1 MENGSHVAHLA
12 PSSRTRTTSRRPRPR
27 TPSSPTSLL
36 DRRTAHGTV
45 FTSELALPI
54 DHLMSFSDEV
64 SSIRDISSTA
74 GSRST
79 RQSPQFARRFVPL
92 TPIIASPLTTPVAS
106 MTTNVTFSLN
116 SDTEDERDR
125 KFAHSESAAHVEI
138 TIPTPTWM
146 ATPPTPPPKYTHRS
160 SASVSLRPHSSFV
173 TASASFPDP
182 TFASVSK
189 VSSELTLKRRA
200 SLPSMSVSK
209 PLPTIPPAAPPLS
222 LTPTPPRDNHSKR
235 GTRSSGSPLRVSISE
250 HSEERSHRSGKPA
263 SQAALRKKPLFHLP
277 QDGSD
282 KEDDT
287 KLKKLNNYHK
297 NLPEGEE
304 SSSEAADHP
313 LQAKDD
319 LIGSKDDVRKCHAL
333 LELLSTEVGYL
344 FDLKVL
350 VTVYLRLLPSLTTR
364 LPHHPS
370 SSLGMSHFSRSSS
383 PAFNPPSSN
392 PAVRAQSIYRLSTPV
407 PFSPC
412 ENIPHIVNGP
422 SGVTKEKS
430 LMRHVFSPADLD
442 LITRNMEEIL
452 KFHEQ
457 LVCELRALVSP
468 LGFPMILDGAS
479 GGVTIMQKEY
489 TRNLETLHLALDAV
503 ATKFIERAHEFHLY
517 QSFCSGHPEAFDL
530 VRKVQQEFPAE
541 WETFEQLCATI
552 AAEMRIDGSL
562 HSTTDKEAE
571 DDDAA
576 DGTLSENELIARRRR
591 HSLSSLDAPS
601 RRQSISRVSS
611 NANLK
616 ASVTSASESGHSD
629 RGQISVKSKLAF
641 MDYLIKPV
649 QRICRYPLLLDQLQ
663 DHPRNASGSGSSRE
677 SSSMSNAEGGS
688 RDLEVNLV
696 RSALNVMRDV
706 ASSVD
711 EARRQQD
718 LAVKSSLIAL
728 RISQGLALVTASYT
742 RPASHDLSFGF
753 LSSLGPCHLAGS
765 LDVIHYHSLNASSN
779 GTVKAKYL
787 GAFLYPGGYII
798 LAKVHKVRAYEP
810 KHWFSLAGFDLVDST
825 NDEALLPSWFRLSGR
840 GHIFEFAASCR
851 REKDVWKAAIHHALE
866 LPATWTSESICS
878 FRGDSK
884 GGFVL
889 SLLDDAPYEV
899 ISPLPTIQ
907 SIPELDNEAASSRE
921 ENHTHSS
928 RSDPPRSGRAPYKT
942 DPSQK
947 SDSGHQLGPSRRLST
962 ISNRTYLSMFSESD
976 TIHLVR
982 ATAPARE
989 QVDRGLLDVFSE
1001 SCLSARCYAHTHEE
1015 ELFEASK
1022 VSRSFSRS
1030 SSGLTMAGAMSVAA
1044 KNRLTKRESVLV
1056 PRRKSYIDGFGDIPA
1071 VPSIPPTKLAKRRQ
1085 QTKLKIVAVSRA
1097 ASLDDDEV
1105 KLEGAP
1111 ESPSPMSQCSSVSAS
1126 APGSLASSPVFHGQL
1141 SAPTS
1146 VLSGAAP
1153 RPELAARKE
1162 AFTPKRSR
1170 SMVENVRVL
1179 FSRSTSPIL
1188 PVSYQPSESSS
1199 VSTTP
1204 SLLKWWSKGTLRRRV
1219 RSAPDVPLEELPS
1232 DASTKSLS
1240 NPIPSFHPSLASADR
1255 PMSQPDLMHLS
1266 QFPQSAP
1273 DSSVGDFGVGTSTPV
1288 RLRTLFGSPSLRR
1301 RSTTAASVSSSPGQE
1316 GGFTPRTVRMRR
1328 NLSFLSRLTPIAPDP
1343 VMQNS

>member
-1 MENGSHVAHLA
+1 M
-12 PSSRTRTTSRRPRPR
+12 
-27 TPSSPTSLL
+27 
-36 DRRTAHGTV
+36 
-45 FTSELALPI
+45 
-54 DHLMSFSDEV
+54 
-64 SSIRDISSTA
+64 
-74 GSRST
+74 
-79 RQSPQFARRFVPL
+79 
-92 TPIIASPLTTPVAS
+92 
-106 MTTNVTFSLN
+106 
-116 SDTEDERDR
+116 
-125 KFAHSESAAHVEI
+125 
-138 TIPTPTWM
+138 
-146 ATPPTPPPKYTHRS
+146 
-160 SASVSLRPHSSFV
+160 
-173 TASASFPDP
+173 
-182 TFASVSK
+182 
-189 VSSELTLKRRA
+189 
-200 SLPSMSVSK
+200 
-209 PLPTIPPAAPPLS
+209 
-222 LTPTPPRDNHSKR
+222 
-235 GTRSSGSPLRVSISE
+235 SGSPLRVSISE
-250 HSEERSHRSGKPA
+250 RSEERPHHSGKPA
-263 SQAALRKKPLFHLP
+263 SQAALRKKSLFHMP
-277 QDGSD
+277 QDG
-282 KEDDT
+282 EDDIQLT
-287 KLKKLNNYHK
+287 LDDYDAN
-297 NLPEGEE
+297 PPSGEE
-304 SSSEAADHP
+304 SSSEAANHP
-313 LQAKDD
+313 LQVKDD

-350 VTVYLRLLPSLTTR
+350 VTVYLRLLPGLTTR
-364 LPHHPS
+364 PSNPPS
-370 SSLGMSHFSRSSS
+370 SSLGISHFSRSAS

-392 PAVRAQSIYRLSTPV
+392 PAARTQSVYHLSTPV

-412 ENIPHIVNGP
+412 ENIPHVVGGP
-422 SGVTKEKS
+422 PTLVAVTKEKS

-442 LITRNMEEIL
+442 LIARNMEEIL

-457 LVCELRALVSP
+457 LVCEIRALVSP

-479 GGVTIMQKEY
+479 RGVAIMQKEY
-489 TRNLETLHLALDAV
+489 TRNLETLHSALDAV

-552 AAEMRIDGSL
+552 AAEMHIDGSFL
-562 HSTTDKEAE
+562 SAIDKEAE

-576 DGTLSENELIARRRR
+576 DGTLNENELIARRRR
-591 HSLSSLDAPS
+591 HSLSSLDAHS
-601 RRQSISRVSS
+601 YQQSVSRVSS
-611 NANLK
+611 NANFK

-629 RGQISVKSKLAF
+629 QGRIGRQSKLTF

-663 DHPRNASGSGSSRE
+663 DRPRSASGSGGSRE
-677 SSSMSNAEGGS
+677 SSSVSNAQGGS
-688 RDLEVNLV
+688 PDVKVNLV
-696 RSALNVMRDV
+696 RSALNVMRAV
-706 ASSVD
+706 AGSVD
-711 EARRQQD
+711 EARRQQE
-718 LAVKSSLIAL
+718 LAIKSSLIAS
-728 RISQGLALVTASYT
+728 RISHGLALVTASYT
-742 RPASHDLSFGF
+742 RPPSHNLSFGF
-753 LSSLGPCHLAGS
+753 LSSLGACHLAGS
-765 LDVIHYHSLNASSN
+765 LDVIHYHSPNASSN

-787 GAFLYPGGYII
+787 GAFLYPGGYLI
-798 LAKVHKVRAYEP
+798 LAKVHKVRTYEP
-810 KHWFSLAGFDLVDST
+810 KHWFSLAEFDLVDST

-866 LPATWTSESICS
+866 LPAAWRSEPICS

-884 GGFVL
+884 GDFVL

-907 SIPELDNEAASSRE
+907 SIPELDTEAASSRE
-921 ENHTHSS
+921 GNHTLSA
-928 RSDPPRSGRAPYKT
+928 RSDPPRSGRASYKI

-947 SDSGHQLGPSRRLST
+947 SDSGHQLGPSRRSST
-962 ISNRTYLSMFSESD
+962 ISNRTYLSMLSESD

-1056 PRRKSYIDGFGDIPA
+1056 PRRKSYIDGFGDVPA
-1071 VPSIPPTKLAKRRQ
+1071 VPSIPPARLAKRRQ

-1111 ESPSPMSQCSSVSAS
+1111 ESPSPMSQCSSVSVF
-1126 APGSLASSPVFHGQL
+1126 APDSIAASPVVPGPL
-1141 SAPTS
+1141 SAHTLVFS
-1146 VLSGAAP
+1146 NAAP
-1153 RPELAARKE
+1153 RPELTARKE

-1179 FSRSTSPIL
+1179 FSRSASPML
-1188 PVSYQPSESSS
+1188 PLSYQSSESSS
-1199 VSTTP
+1199 TSNTP

-1240 NPIPSFHPSLASADR
+1240 NPTPSFRPSLASADR
-1255 PMSQPDLMHLS
+1255 PMSQPDLMRLS

-1273 DSSVGDFGVGTSTPV
+1273 GSSVGDLGVGTSTPA
-1288 RLRTLFGSPSLRR
+1288 LRTLFGSPSLRR
-1301 RSTTAASVSSSPGQE
+1301 RSTTAASSPGSQE
-1316 GGFTPRTVRMRR
+1316 GGFTPHTVRMRR
-1328 NLSFLSRLTPIAPDP
+1328 NLSFLSRLTPMAPDT
-1343 VMQNS
+1343 VMHNS

>member
-1 MENGSHVAHLA
+1 MENGSPVAHLA

-27 TPSSPTSLL
+27 TSSSPISLL
-36 DRRTAHGTV
+36 ERRTANATV
-45 FTSELALPI
+45 FTSE
-54 DHLMSFSDEV
+54 HLMSFSVDT
-64 SSIRDISSTA
+64 SSIHEISSA
-74 GSRST
+74 VVSRSA
-79 RQSPQFARRFVPL
+79 RQSPRFSQQFVPL
-92 TPIIASPLTTPVAS
+92 TPIIASPLSTPAAS
-106 MTTNVTFSLN
+106 MTTNVTFSLD
-116 SDTEDERDR
+116 SDTDDERDG
-125 KFAHSESAAHVEI
+125 KFAHSESAADVEL

-146 ATPPTPPPKYTHRS
+146 ATPPTPPPKYAHIS
-160 SASVSLRPHSSFV
+160 STSVSLRPHSISEQ
-173 TASASFPDP
+173 SP
-182 TFASVSK
+182 
-189 VSSELTLKRRA
+189 ELTVKRRA
-200 SLPSMSVSK
+200 SLPPISAVK
-209 PLPTIPPAAPPLS
+209 PLPVIPPAAPPLA
-222 LTPTPPRDNHSKR
+222 LTPLRDNPAKQGSP
-235 GTRSSGSPLRVSISE
+235 GSPLRVSIGE
-250 HSEERSHRSGKPA
+250 HSEERSHRNGK
-263 SQAALRKKPLFHLP
+263 SVALQKKPLFHMP
-277 QDGSD
+277 QDDSD
-282 KEDDT
+282 KEDDG
-287 KLKKLNNYHK
+287 KLKKLNGHHK
-297 NLPEGEE
+297 NPAEE

-313 LQAKDD
+313 LQGKDD
-319 LIGSKDDVRKCHAL
+319 DLVGSKDDVRKCHAL

-350 VTVYLRLLPSLTTR
+350 VTVYLRLLPGLTTR
-364 LPHHPS
+364 PPHPPS
-370 SSLGMSHFSRSSS
+370 SSLGMSHFSRSAS

-392 PAVRAQSIYRLSTPV
+392 PATRTQSVYHLSAPV

-412 ENIPHIVNGP
+412 ENVLPVVSGP
-422 SGVTKEKS
+422 PALVAVTKEKS
-430 LMRHVFSPADLD
+430 PMRRVFSPADLG
-442 LITRNMEEIL
+442 LITRNMEDIL

-541 WETFEQLCATI
+541 WETFEQSCATI
-552 AAEMRIDGSL
+552 AAEMRINGSL
-562 HSTTDKEAE
+562 HSITDKEAE
-571 DDDAA
+571 DDDGA

-601 RRQSISRVSS
+601 CRQSISRVSS

-616 ASVTSASESGHSD
+616 ASITSTSESGHSD
-629 RGQISVKSKLAF
+629 RGQTGMKSKLAF

-663 DHPRNASGSGSSRE
+663 DHPRSASGSGE
-677 SSSMSNAEGGS
+677 SSSVSNAESGS
-688 RDLEVNLV
+688 RDVEVNSV
-696 RSALNVMRDV
+696 QSALNVMRAV

-718 LAVKSSLIAL
+718 LAIKSSLIAS
-728 RISQGLALVTASYT
+728 RISHGLALVTASYT
-742 RPASHDLSFGF
+742 RPASHNLSFSF

-765 LDVIHYHSLNASSN
+765 LDVIHYPSLNASSN

-798 LAKVHKVRAYEP
+798 LAKVHKVRTYEP

-866 LPATWTSESICS
+866 LPAAWTSEPICS

-884 GGFVL
+884 GDFVL
-889 SLLDDAPYEV
+889 SLLEDTPYEV

-907 SIPELDNEAASSRE
+907 SIPELDNEAASSRD
-921 ENHTHSS
+921 ENHSLSAH
-928 RSDPPRSGRAPYKT
+928 SDPPRSGRASYKT

-947 SDSGHQLGPSRRLST
+947 SDSGHQLGPSRRSST
-962 ISNRTYLSMFSESD
+962 TSNRTYLTMLSESD

-1056 PRRKSYIDGFGDIPA
+1056 PRRKSYIDVGDIPA
-1071 VPSIPPTKLAKRRQ
+1071 VPTIPPVKLAKRRQ
-1085 QTKLKIVAVSRA
+1085 PTKLKLVAVSRT
-1097 ASLDDDEV
+1097 ASLDDEV
-1105 KLEGAP
+1105 KLDGAP
-1111 ESPSPMSQCSSVSAS
+1111 ESPSPMSQCSSVSVS
-1126 APGSLASSPVFHGQL
+1126 TPGSPIVPGSL

-1146 VLSGAAP
+1146 VLSGP
-1153 RPELAARKE
+1153 
-1162 AFTPKRSR
+1162 FTPKRSR

-1179 FSRSTSPIL
+1179 FSRSTSPML
-1188 PVSYQPSESSS
+1188 PLSYQPSDSSS
-1199 VSTTP
+1199 ASTTP

-1219 RSAPDVPLEELPS
+1219 QSAPDVPLEELPS

-1240 NPIPSFHPSLASADR
+1240 NPLPNFHPSLASADR
-1255 PMSQPDLMHLS
+1255 PMSQPDLMCLS
-1266 QFPQSAP
+1266 QFPHSTP
-1273 DSSVGDFGVGTSTPV
+1273 DSSAGDFGVVVSTPV

-1301 RSTTAASVSSSPGQE
+1301 RSTTAASLSSSPLAGSQE
-1316 GGFTPRTVRMRR
+1316 GGFTPRTVRMRIQVF
-1328 NLSFLSRLTPIAPDP
+1328 SDP
-1343 VMQNS
+1343 LEPVQ

>member
-1 MENGSHVAHLA
+1 MSLSDN
-12 PSSRTRTTSRRPRPR
+12 SSSVR
-27 TPSSPTSLL
+27 
-36 DRRTAHGTV
+36 
-45 FTSELALPI
+45 E
-54 DHLMSFSDEV
+54 
-64 SSIRDISSTA
+64 ISSLT

-92 TPIIASPLTTPVAS
+92 TPIIASPLSTPAAS
-106 MTTNVTFSLN
+106 MTTNVAFSLN
-116 SDTEDERDR
+116 SDTEDE
-125 KFAHSESAAHVEI
+125 KFAHSESAAHGEI

-146 ATPPTPPPKYTHRS
+146 ATPPTPPPKYAHRS
-160 SASVSLRPHSSFV
+160 SSSVSSRPHSSFV

-182 TFASVSK
+182 AFSSVSK
-189 VSSELTLKRRA
+189 ESSEVTLKRRA
-200 SLPSMSVSK
+200 SLPPMSVSK
-209 PLPTIPPAAPPLS
+209 PFPAIPPAALPLS
-222 LTPTPPRDNHSKR
+222 LTRLRNNPSKR
-235 GTRSSGSPLRVSISE
+235 VTRSSGSPLRVSIGE
-250 HSEERSHRSGKPA
+250 HSEERSYQSSKPS
-263 SQAALRKKPLFHLP
+263 SQAALRKKSLFHMP

-282 KEDDT
+282 KEDDG
-287 KLKKLNNYHK
+287 KLEKLNGYHK
-297 NLPEGEE
+297 NAPEGEE
-304 SSSEAADHP
+304 SNSEAANHL

-319 LIGSKDDVRKCHAL
+319 LTGNKDDVRKCHAL

-350 VTVYLRLLPSLTTR
+350 VTVYLRLLPGLTTR
-364 LPHHPS
+364 PPHSPS
-370 SSLGMSHFSRSSS
+370 SSLGISHFSRSAS
-383 PAFNPPSSN
+383 PALNPPSSN
-392 PAVRAQSIYRLSTPV
+392 PAFRTQSVYHLSTPV
-407 PFSPC
+407 PLSPC
-412 ENIPHIVNGP
+412 ENIPPVVSGP
-422 SGVTKEKS
+422 PALVAVTKEKS
-430 LMRHVFSPADLD
+430 LMRHIVSAADLD

-468 LGFPMILDGAS
+468 LGFSMVLDGAS
-479 GGVTIMQKEY
+479 WDMTGMQKQY
-489 TRNLETLHLALDAV
+489 TRNVETFRSALDAV
-503 ATKFIERAHEFHLY
+503 ATKFIERAPEFHLY

-530 VRKVQQEFPAE
+530 VRKLQQEFPAE
-541 WETFEQLCATI
+541 WEAFEQRCTAM
-552 AAEMRIDGSL
+552 ADEMRIDSSL

-571 DDDAA
+571 DDDAP
-576 DGTLSENELIARRRR
+576 DGTLSENELITRRRR
-591 HSLSSLDAPS
+591 YSLSSLDAPS
-601 RRQSISRVSS
+601 LQSISRVSS

-629 RGQISVKSKLAF
+629 RGQTGRKSKLAF

-649 QRICRYPLLLDQLQ
+649 QRICRYPLLLEQLQ
-663 DHPRNASGSGSSRE
+663 DHPRSASGSGGSRE
-677 SSSMSNAEGGS
+677 ASSVPSAEGGS
-688 RDLEVNLV
+688 RDVEVNV
-696 RSALNVMRDV
+696 ARSALNAMRAV

-718 LAVKSSLIAL
+718 LAIKSSLIAS
-728 RISQGLALVTASYT
+728 RISQGLALVTTSYS
-742 RPASHDLSFGF
+742 RPASQNLSLGF

-787 GAFLYPGGYII
+787 GAFLYPGGYLV
-798 LAKVHKVRAYEP
+798 LAKVHKVRTYEP

-851 REKDVWKAAIHHALE
+851 REKDVWKAAVHHALE
-866 LPATWTSESICS
+866 LPAAWTSEPICS

-884 GGFVL
+884 GDFVL

-907 SIPELDNEAASSRE
+907 SIPELDNEASSSRE
-921 ENHTHSS
+921 ENHSTYT
-928 RSDPPRSGRAPYKT
+928 RSDPPRSGRASYKT
-942 DPSQK
+942 DLSQK
-947 SDSGHQLGPSRRLST
+947 SESGHQLGPSRRSTT
-962 ISNRTYLSMFSESD
+962 ISNRTYLGTLSESD

-1001 SCLSARCYAHTHEE
+1001 SCLSARYYAHTHEE

-1056 PRRKSYIDGFGDIPA
+1056 PRRKSYIDGFGDVPA
-1071 VPSIPPTKLAKRRQ
+1071 VPSIPPAKLAKRRQ
-1085 QTKLKIVAVSRA
+1085 PTKLKIIAVSRA
-1097 ASLDDDEV
+1097 ASLDGDEV
-1105 KLEGAP
+1105 KLEVPP
-1111 ESPSPMSQCSSVSAS
+1111 ESPSPMSQCSSVSVS
-1126 APGSLASSPVFHGQL
+1126 APGSLATSPIAPGPL

-1153 RPELAARKE
+1153 RPELTARKE

-1179 FSRSTSPIL
+1179 FSRSTSPML
-1188 PVSYQPSESSS
+1188 PLSYQPSESSS

-1232 DASTKSLS
+1232 DASTKSLN

-1255 PMSQPDLMHLS
+1255 PMSQPDLMRLS

-1273 DSSVGDFGVGTSTPV
+1273 DSSAGDFGVGTSTPV
-1288 RLRTLFGSPSLRR
+1288 RLRTLFGSQSLRR
-1301 RSTTAASVSSSPGQE
+1301 RSTTAASVPSPSSQE
-1316 GGFTPRTVRMRR
+1316 GGFTPRTMRMRR
-1328 NLSFLSRLTPIAPDP
+1328 NLSFLSRLTPMTPDTI
-1343 VMQNS
+1343 MQSS

>member
-1 MENGSHVAHLA
+1 
-12 PSSRTRTTSRRPRPR
+12 
-27 TPSSPTSLL
+27 
-36 DRRTAHGTV
+36 
-45 FTSELALPI
+45 
-54 DHLMSFSDEV
+54 MSFSDDAA
-64 SSIRDISSTA
+64 SICEISSTA
-74 GSRST
+74 ESRST

-92 TPIIASPLTTPVAS
+92 TPIIASPLSTPAAS

-116 SDTEDERDR
+116 SDTEDESDV
-125 KFAHSESAAHVEI
+125 KFAHSESAAHVKI

-146 ATPPTPPPKYTHRS
+146 ATPPTPPPKYAHRS
-160 SASVSLRPHSSFV
+160 PTSVSSRPHSSFV

-182 TFASVSK
+182 TFSSVSK
-189 VSSELTLKRRA
+189 ESSELTVKRRA
-200 SLPSMSVSK
+200 SLPPMSVSK
-209 PLPTIPPAAPPLS
+209 PFPAIPPTAPPLS
-222 LTPTPPRDNHSKR
+222 LTPLRNNPSKR
-235 GTRSSGSPLRVSISE
+235 GTRSSASPLRASISE
-250 HSEERSHRSGKPA
+250 HSEERSHRRGKPA
-263 SQAALRKKPLFHLP
+263 SQAALRKKPLFHMP

-282 KEDDT
+282 KEDDA
-287 KLKKLNNYHK
+287 KLKKLHGYHE
-297 NLPEGEE
+297 NLPVPEGEE
-304 SSSEAADHP
+304 TSSETANHP

-350 VTVYLRLLPSLTTR
+350 VTVYLRLLPGLTTR
-364 LPHHPS
+364 
-370 SSLGMSHFSRSSS
+370 SSLGMSHFSRSAS
-383 PAFNPPSSN
+383 PASSPPSSN
-392 PAVRAQSIYRLSTPV
+392 PAVRTQSVYHLSTPV
-407 PFSPC
+407 PFTPC
-412 ENIPHIVNGP
+412 ENILPVVSDP
-422 SGVTKEKS
+422 PVLVAVTKEKS
-430 LMRHVFSPADLD
+430 MMRPVFSPADLD

-457 LVCELRALVSP
+457 LVRELRALVSP

-479 GGVTIMQKEY
+479 RGVTIMQKEY
-489 TRNLETLHLALDAV
+489 TRNLETLRSALDAV
-503 ATKFIERAHEFHLY
+503 ATKFIERADDFHLY

-552 AAEMRIDGSL
+552 AAQMCIDGSL
-562 HSTTDKEAE
+562 HSTTGKEAE
-571 DDDAA
+571 DDDVT

-601 RRQSISRVSS
+601 RQQSISRVSS

-629 RGQISVKSKLAF
+629 QGQTGRKSKLAF

-649 QRICRYPLLLDQLQ
+649 QRICRYPLLLDQLL
-663 DHPRNASGSGSSRE
+663 DHPRSASGSGGSRE
-677 SSSMSNAEGGS
+677 SSSVSNAEGGS
-688 RDLEVNLV
+688 RDVV
-696 RSALNVMRDV
+696 RSALNVMRTV

-718 LAVKSSLIAL
+718 LAIKSSLIAS
-728 RISQGLALVTASYT
+728 RISQGLALVTASYS
-742 RPASHDLSFGF
+742 RPASHNLSFGF
-753 LSSLGPCHLAGS
+753 LSSLGRCHLAGS

-787 GAFLYPGGYII
+787 GAFLYPGGYLI
-798 LAKVHKVRAYEP
+798 LAKVHKVRTYEP
-810 KHWFSLAGFDLVDST
+810 KHWFSLAEFDLVDST

-851 REKDVWKAAIHHALE
+851 REKDIWKAAILHALE
-866 LPATWTSESICS
+866 LPAAWTSEPICS

-884 GGFVL
+884 GDFVL

-921 ENHTHSS
+921 ENHSIS
-928 RSDPPRSGRAPYKT
+928 ARSDPPRSGRASYKT
-942 DPSQK
+942 DLSQK
-947 SDSGHQLGPSRRLST
+947 SDSGHHLGPSRRSST
-962 ISNRTYLSMFSESD
+962 ISNRIYLGTLSESD

-1071 VPSIPPTKLAKRRQ
+1071 VPSIPLAKLAKQRQPTKLKV
-1085 QTKLKIVAVSRA
+1085 VAVSRA
-1097 ASLDDDEV
+1097 ASLDDGV

-1111 ESPSPMSQCSSVSAS
+1111 ESPSPMSQCSSVSVS
-1126 APGSLASSPVFHGQL
+1126 APGSLAASPVAPGPL

-1179 FSRSTSPIL
+1179 FSRSTSPML
-1188 PVSYQPSESSS
+1188 PLSYQPSESSS

-1232 DASTKSLS
+1232 DTSTKSLS
-1240 NPIPSFHPSLASADR
+1240 HPIPSFHPSLASADR
-1255 PMSQPDLMHLS
+1255 PMSQPDLMRLS

-1273 DSSVGDFGVGTSTPV
+1273 GSSVGDFGVGASTPV

-1301 RSTTAASVSSSPGQE
+1301 RSTTAASVSSSPGSQE

-1328 NLSFLSRLTPIAPDP
+1328 NLSFLSRLTPMAPDT
-1343 VMQNS
+1343 VTQN

>member
-1 MENGSHVAHLA
+1 M
-12 PSSRTRTTSRRPRPR
+12 
-27 TPSSPTSLL
+27 
-36 DRRTAHGTV
+36 
-45 FTSELALPI
+45 
-54 DHLMSFSDEV
+54 
-64 SSIRDISSTA
+64 
-74 GSRST
+74 
-79 RQSPQFARRFVPL
+79 
-92 TPIIASPLTTPVAS
+92 
-106 MTTNVTFSLN
+106 
-116 SDTEDERDR
+116 
-125 KFAHSESAAHVEI
+125 
-138 TIPTPTWM
+138 
-146 ATPPTPPPKYTHRS
+146 
-160 SASVSLRPHSSFV
+160 
-173 TASASFPDP
+173 
-182 TFASVSK
+182 
-189 VSSELTLKRRA
+189 
-200 SLPSMSVSK
+200 
-209 PLPTIPPAAPPLS
+209 
-222 LTPTPPRDNHSKR
+222 
-235 GTRSSGSPLRVSISE
+235 
-250 HSEERSHRSGKPA
+250 
-263 SQAALRKKPLFHLP
+263 FHIP

-282 KEDDT
+282 KEDDAR
-287 KLKKLNNYHK
+287 LKKLNDYHK
-297 NLPEGEE
+297 NPPEGEE
-304 SSSEAADHP
+304 LSSEAADHP

-364 LPHHPS
+364 LPHPPS
-370 SSLGMSHFSRSSS
+370 SSLGMSHFSRSAS

-392 PAVRAQSIYRLSTPV
+392 PTVRAQSIYRLSTPV

-412 ENIPHIVNGP
+412 ENIPPAPPALIP
-422 SGVTKEKS
+422 VTKEKS

-489 TRNLETLHLALDAV
+489 TRNLETLHSALDAV

-517 QSFCSGHPEAFDL
+517 QSLCSGHPEAFDL

-552 AAEMRIDGSL
+552 AAEMRIDSSL
-562 HSTTDKEAE
+562 HSPTDKEAE

-576 DGTLSENELIARRRR
+576 DGALSENELIARRRR

-629 RGQISVKSKLAF
+629 RGQTKSKLVF

-649 QRICRYPLLLDQLQ
+649 QRICRYPLLLDQLL
-663 DHPRNASGSGSSRE
+663 DHPRSASGGGSSRE
-677 SSSMSNAEGGS
+677 SSSMSNTEGRS
-688 RDLEVNLV
+688 RDVEVNLV
-696 RSALNVMRDV
+696 RSALNVMRAV

-718 LAVKSSLIAL
+718 LAIKSSLIAS
-728 RISQGLALVTASYT
+728 RISQGLGLVTASYT
-742 RPASHDLSFGF
+742 RPASHNLSFGF

-798 LAKVHKVRAYEP
+798 LAKVHKVRTYEP

-866 LPATWTSESICS
+866 LPAAWTSEPICS

-884 GGFVL
+884 GDFVL

-907 SIPELDNEAASSRE
+907 SIPELDNEATSSRE
-921 ENHTHSS
+921 ENHTLSA
-928 RSDPPRSGRAPYKT
+928 RSDPPRSGRASYKT

-947 SDSGHQLGPSRRLST
+947 SDSGHQLGASRRSST
-962 ISNRTYLSMFSESD
+962 ISNRTYLSMLSESD

-1071 VPSIPPTKLAKRRQ
+1071 VPSIPSTKLAKHRQ
-1085 QTKLKIVAVSRA
+1085 QTKLKIIAVSRA

-1105 KLEGAP
+1105 RLEGAP

-1126 APGSLASSPVFHGQL
+1126 APGSLAASPVVHGPLSSPTSAL
-1141 SAPTS
+1141 SS
-1146 VLSGAAP
+1146 VAP

-1179 FSRSTSPIL
+1179 FSRSTSPML
-1188 PVSYQPSESSS
+1188 PLSYQPSESSS
-1199 VSTTP
+1199 VSSTP

-1240 NPIPSFHPSLASADR
+1240 NPIPSFHPSLASVDR

-1273 DSSVGDFGVGTSTPV
+1273 GSSVGDFGVGTSTPV

-1301 RSTTAASVSSSPGQE
+1301 RSTTAASVSSSPGSQE

-1328 NLSFLSRLTPIAPDP
+1328 NLSFLSRLTPMAPDT

>member
-1 MENGSHVAHLA
+1 
-12 PSSRTRTTSRRPRPR
+12 
-27 TPSSPTSLL
+27 
-36 DRRTAHGTV
+36 
-45 FTSELALPI
+45 
-54 DHLMSFSDEV
+54 
-64 SSIRDISSTA
+64 
-74 GSRST
+74 
-79 RQSPQFARRFVPL
+79 
-92 TPIIASPLTTPVAS
+92 
-106 MTTNVTFSLN
+106 
-116 SDTEDERDR
+116 
-125 KFAHSESAAHVEI
+125 
-138 TIPTPTWM
+138 M
-146 ATPPTPPPKYTHRS
+146 ATPPTPPPKYAHRS
-160 SASVSLRPHSSFV
+160 SISVSLRPHSSFV

-182 TFASVSK
+182 TSSSMSK
-189 VSSELTLKRRA
+189 ESPELTLKRRA
-200 SLPSMSVSK
+200 SLPLMSVSK
-209 PLPTIPPAAPPLS
+209 PFPAIPPVAPPLS
-222 LTPTPPRDNHSKR
+222 LIPLRDSR
-235 GTRSSGSPLRVSISE
+235 GTKLSRSPLRVSISE
-250 HSEERSHRSGKPA
+250 HNEEQSHRSRKPM
-263 SQAALRKKPLFHLP
+263 SQAALRKKPLFHMP
-277 QDGSD
+277 EDGSD

-287 KLKKLNNYHK
+287 RLKKLSDHHK
-297 NLPEGEE
+297 NTPEGEE
-304 SSSEAADHP
+304 SSLEAADHP

-350 VTVYLRLLPSLTTR
+350 VTVYLRLLPGLTTR
-364 LPHHPS
+364 LPHPSS
-370 SSLGMSHFSRSSS
+370 SSLGMSHFSRSAS

-392 PAVRAQSIYRLSTPV
+392 PTVRTHSVYHLSTPV

-412 ENIPHIVNGP
+412 ENIPPVA
-422 SGVTKEKS
+422 SGTSAVVAVTKEKY
-430 LMRHVFSPADLD
+430 LMRHVFSPADLG

-457 LVCELRALVSP
+457 LVSELRALVSP

-479 GGVTIMQKEY
+479 KGVMIMQKEY
-489 TRNLETLHLALDAV
+489 TRNLGTLHSALDAV
-503 ATKFIERAHEFHLY
+503 ATKFIERGHEFHLY
-517 QSFCSGHPEAFDL
+517 QSFCSRHSEAFDL
-530 VRKVQQEFPAE
+530 VRKVQQEFPGE
-541 WETFEQLCATI
+541 WETFERLCATI
-552 AAEMRIDGSL
+552 VAEMRIDGSL
-562 HSTTDKEAE
+562 YSITDKGAE
-571 DDDAA
+571 DGDAA
-576 DGTLSENELIARRRR
+576 DGVLSESELNARRRR

-601 RRQSISRVSS
+601 RRQSVSRVSS

-629 RGQISVKSKLAF
+629 RGQTGIKSKLAF

-663 DHPRNASGSGSSRE
+663 DHPRSASGSSGSRE
-677 SSSMSNAEGGS
+677 PSSVSNTESGS
-688 RDLEVNLV
+688 RDVEVNLV
-696 RSALNVMRDV
+696 RSALNVMRAV

-711 EARRQQD
+711 EARCQQD
-718 LAVKSSLIAL
+718 LAIKSSLIAS

-742 RPASHDLSFGF
+742 RPASYNLSFDF

-798 LAKVHKVRAYEP
+798 LAKVHKVRTYEP

-851 REKDVWKAAIHHALE
+851 REKDVWKAAIHHSLE
-866 LPATWTSESICS
+866 LPAAWMSEPICS

-884 GGFVL
+884 RDFAL
-889 SLLDDAPYEV
+889 SPLDDAPYEV

-907 SIPELDNEAASSRE
+907 SIPELDNEAAFSKEEDHSLSSRP
-921 ENHTHSS
+921 
-928 RSDPPRSGRAPYKT
+928 DPPRSGRASY
-942 DPSQK
+942 PSQK
-947 SDSGHQLGPSRRLST
+947 SDSGHQLGPSRRSST
-962 ISNRTYLSMFSESD
+962 ISNRPYLSMLLESD

-1056 PRRKSYIDGFGDIPA
+1056 PRRKSYIDGFGDMPA
-1071 VPSIPPTKLAKRRQ
+1071 VPSIPSTKLAKRHQ
-1085 QTKLKIVAVSRA
+1085 PTKLKIVTVSRA
-1097 ASLDDDEV
+1097 ASLDDDEA
-1105 KLEGAP
+1105 KLEGAL

-1126 APGSLASSPVFHGQL
+1126 APGSLAASPVVPGPL

-1179 FSRSTSPIL
+1179 FSRSTSPML
-1188 PVSYQPSESSS
+1188 PLSYQPSESSS
-1199 VSTTP
+1199 VSSTP

-1255 PMSQPDLMHLS
+1255 PMSQPDLIRLS
-1266 QFPQSAP
+1266 QFPQSAH
-1273 DSSVGDFGVGTSTPV
+1273 DSPVGDFGVGTSTPV

-1301 RSTTAASVSSSPGQE
+1301 RSTTTSSVSSSPGSQE
-1316 GGFTPRTVRMRR
+1316 GGFTSRTVRMRR
-1328 NLSFLSRLTPIAPDP
+1328 NLSFLSRLTPIAPNT
-1343 VMQNS
+1343 VMHNS

>member
-1 MENGSHVAHLA
+1 M
-12 PSSRTRTTSRRPRPR
+12 
-27 TPSSPTSLL
+27 
-36 DRRTAHGTV
+36 
-45 FTSELALPI
+45 
-54 DHLMSFSDEV
+54 
-64 SSIRDISSTA
+64 
-74 GSRST
+74 
-79 RQSPQFARRFVPL
+79 
-92 TPIIASPLTTPVAS
+92 
-106 MTTNVTFSLN
+106 
-116 SDTEDERDR
+116 
-125 KFAHSESAAHVEI
+125 
-138 TIPTPTWM
+138 
-146 ATPPTPPPKYTHRS
+146 
-160 SASVSLRPHSSFV
+160 
-173 TASASFPDP
+173 
-182 TFASVSK
+182 
-189 VSSELTLKRRA
+189 
-200 SLPSMSVSK
+200 
-209 PLPTIPPAAPPLS
+209 
-222 LTPTPPRDNHSKR
+222 
-235 GTRSSGSPLRVSISE
+235 SGSPLRVSISE
-250 HSEERSHRSGKPA
+250 RSEERPHHSVKPA
-263 SQAALRKKPLFHLP
+263 SQAALRKKSLFHMP
-277 QDGSD
+277 QDG
-282 KEDDT
+282 EDDI
-287 KLKKLNNYHK
+287 KLTLDDYDTN
-297 NLPEGEE
+297 PPSGEE
-304 SSSEAADHP
+304 SSSEAANHP
-313 LQAKDD
+313 LQVKDD

-350 VTVYLRLLPSLTTR
+350 VTVYLRLLPGLTTR
-364 LPHHPS
+364 PPNPPS
-370 SSLGMSHFSRSSS
+370 SSLGMSHFSRSAS

-392 PAVRAQSIYRLSTPV
+392 PAARTQSVYHLSAPV

-412 ENIPHIVNGP
+412 ENIPHVVGGP
-422 SGVTKEKS
+422 PTLVAVTKEKS

-479 GGVTIMQKEY
+479 RGVAIMQKEY
-489 TRNLETLHLALDAV
+489 TRNLETLHSALDAV

-552 AAEMRIDGSL
+552 AAEMHIDGSFL
-562 HSTTDKEAE
+562 SAIDKEAE

-576 DGTLSENELIARRRR
+576 DGNLSENELIARRRR
-591 HSLSSLDAPS
+591 HSLSSLDAHS
-601 RRQSISRVSS
+601 YQQSISRVSS

-629 RGQISVKSKLAF
+629 QGRTGRQSKLTF

-663 DHPRNASGSGSSRE
+663 DRPRSASGSGGSRE
-677 SSSMSNAEGGS
+677 SSSVSNAQ
-688 RDLEVNLV
+688 V
-696 RSALNVMRDV
+696 RSALNVMRAV
-706 ASSVD
+706 AGSVD

-718 LAVKSSLIAL
+718 LAIKSSLIAS
-728 RISQGLALVTASYT
+728 RISHGLALVTASYT
-742 RPASHDLSFGF
+742 RPPSHNLSFGF
-753 LSSLGPCHLAGS
+753 LSSLGACHLAGS
-765 LDVIHYHSLNASSN
+765 LDVIHYHSPNASSN
-779 GTVKAKYL
+779 GTIKAKYL
-787 GAFLYPGGYII
+787 GAFLYPGGYLI
-798 LAKVHKVRAYEP
+798 LAKVHKVRTYEP
-810 KHWFSLAGFDLVDST
+810 KHWFSLAEFDLVDST

-866 LPATWTSESICS
+866 LPAAWTSEPICS

-884 GGFVL
+884 GDFVL

-907 SIPELDNEAASSRE
+907 SIPELDTEAASSRE
-921 ENHTHSS
+921 ENHTLSA
-928 RSDPPRSGRAPYKT
+928 RSDPPRSGRASYKI

-947 SDSGHQLGPSRRLST
+947 SDSGHQLGPSRRSST
-962 ISNRTYLSMFSESD
+962 ISNRTYLSMLSESD

-1071 VPSIPPTKLAKRRQ
+1071 VPSIPPAKLAKRRQ

-1111 ESPSPMSQCSSVSAS
+1111 ESPSPMSQCSSVSVF
-1126 APGSLASSPVFHGQL
+1126 APDSVAASPVVPGPL
-1141 SAPTS
+1141 SAHTL
-1146 VLSGAAP
+1146 VFSGAAP
-1153 RPELAARKE
+1153 RPELTARKE

-1179 FSRSTSPIL
+1179 FSRSASPML
-1188 PVSYQPSESSS
+1188 PLSYQSSESSS
-1199 VSTTP
+1199 TSNTP

-1240 NPIPSFHPSLASADR
+1240 NPTPSFHPSLASADR
-1255 PMSQPDLMHLS
+1255 PMSQPDLMRLS

-1273 DSSVGDFGVGTSTPV
+1273 GSSVGDLGVGTPTPA
-1288 RLRTLFGSPSLRR
+1288 LRTLFGSPSLRR
-1301 RSTTAASVSSSPGQE
+1301 RSTTAASSPSSQE

-1328 NLSFLSRLTPIAPDP
+1328 NLSFLSRLTPMAPDTI
-1343 VMQNS
+1343 MHNS

>member
-1 MENGSHVAHLA
+1 MENGSHVAHLV
-12 PSSRTRTTSRRPRPR
+12 PSSRTRTTSRRPRLR

-45 FTSELALPI
+45 FTSELVLPT
-54 DHLMSFSDEV
+54 DHLMSFSDDV
-64 SSIRDISSTA
+64 SSICEISSTT

-92 TPIIASPLTTPVAS
+92 TPIIASPLTTPAAS

-116 SDTEDERDR
+116 SDTEDETDGN
-125 KFAHSESAAHVEI
+125 FAHSEPAAHVEI

-146 ATPPTPPPKYTHRS
+146 ATPPTPPPKYAHRS

-182 TFASVSK
+182 TFSSVSEE
-189 VSSELTLKRRA
+189 SSELTLKRRA
-200 SLPSMSVSK
+200 SLPPMSVSE
-209 PLPTIPPAAPPLS
+209 PFPAIPPTAPPLS
-222 LTPTPPRDNHSKR
+222 LTPLRNHHSKR
-235 GTRSSGSPLRVSISE
+235 EKRSSGSPLRVSITE
-250 HSEERSHRSGKPA
+250 YSEEWSHRNRKPA
-263 SQAALRKKPLFHLP
+263 SQAALRKKPLFHMP

-282 KEDDT
+282 KEDDA
-287 KLKKLNNYHK
+287 KLKKLIDYRK
-297 NLPEGEE
+297 NPPEEE
-304 SSSEAADHP
+304 DSSSEAADHP

-319 LIGSKDDVRKCHAL
+319 LVGSKDDVRKCHAL

-350 VTVYLRLLPSLTTR
+350 VTVYLRLLPGLTTR
-364 LPHHPS
+364 LPHPPS
-370 SSLGMSHFSRSSS
+370 SSLGMSHFSRTTS
-383 PAFNPPSSN
+383 PAFNPPSLN
-392 PAVRAQSIYRLSTPV
+392 PAVRTQSVYHLSTPV

-412 ENIPHIVNGP
+412 ENIPPVISRP
-422 SGVTKEKS
+422 PALIAATKEKS
-430 LMRHVFSPADLD
+430 LMRHVFSPVDLD

-468 LGFPMILDGAS
+468 LGFSMVLDGAS

-489 TRNLETLHLALDAV
+489 TRNLETLHSALDAV

-517 QSFCSGHPEAFDL
+517 QSFCSGHTEAFDL

-552 AAEMRIDGSL
+552 ATEMHIDGL
-562 HSTTDKEAE
+562 FHSTTDKEAE

-576 DGTLSENELIARRRR
+576 DGTLGENELIVGRRR
-591 HSLSSLDAPS
+591 HSFSSLDAPS
-601 RRQSISRVSS
+601 RRHSISRVSS
-611 NANLK
+611 NTNLK
-616 ASVTSASESGHSD
+616 ASVTSTSESGHSD
-629 RGQISVKSKLAF
+629 RGQTGIKSKLAF

-649 QRICRYPLLLDQLQ
+649 QRICRYPLLLEQLL
-663 DHPRNASGSGSSRE
+663 DHPQSASGSGGSRE
-677 SSSMSNAEGGS
+677 SSSMSHAEGVS
-688 RDLEVNLV
+688 RDTEVNLV
-696 RSALNVMRDV
+696 RSALNVMRVV

-718 LAVKSSLIAL
+718 IAIKSSLIAS

-742 RPASHDLSFGF
+742 RPASHSLSFGF

-765 LDVIHYHSLNASSN
+765 LDVIYYHSLNASSN

-798 LAKVHKVRAYEP
+798 LAKVHKVRTYEP

-866 LPATWTSESICS
+866 LPAAWTSEPICS

-884 GGFVL
+884 GDFVL

-921 ENHTHSS
+921 ENHTLSA
-928 RSDPPRSGRAPYKT
+928 RFDPPRSGRASYKT

-947 SDSGHQLGPSRRLST
+947 SDSGHQLGPSRRSST
-962 ISNRTYLSMFSESD
+962 ISNRTYLSMLSESD

-1111 ESPSPMSQCSSVSAS
+1111 ESPSPMSQCSSVSVS
-1126 APGSLASSPVFHGQL
+1126 TPGSLSASPVVPG
-1141 SAPTS
+1141 P
-1146 VLSGAAP
+1146 LSGVVP

-1162 AFTPKRSR
+1162 AYTPKRSR

-1179 FSRSTSPIL
+1179 FSRSTSPML
-1188 PVSYQPSESSS
+1188 PLSYQPSESSS

-1232 DASTKSLS
+1232 DASTKSLN
-1240 NPIPSFHPSLASADR
+1240 NPIPNFHPSLASADR
-1255 PMSQPDLMHLS
+1255 PMSQPDLMRLS
-1266 QFPQSAP
+1266 QFPQSAA

-1301 RSTTAASVSSSPGQE
+1301 RSTTAASVSSSPGSQE

-1328 NLSFLSRLTPIAPDP
+1328 NLSFLSRLTPMAPDTI
-1343 VMQNS
+1343 MQNS

>member
-1 MENGSHVAHLA
+1 MAHLA
-12 PSSRTRTTSRRPRPR
+12 PSSRTRTTSRRPRLR

-45 FTSELALPI
+45 FTSELVLPI
-54 DHLMSFSDEV
+54 DHFMSFSDDT

-106 MTTNVTFSLN
+106 MTTNVAFSLN
-116 SDTEDERDR
+116 SDTEDERDG
-125 KFAHSESAAHVEI
+125 KIAHSEYAAHVET

-146 ATPPTPPPKYTHRS
+146 ATPPTPPPKYAHRS

-173 TASASFPDP
+173 SASASFPDP
-182 TFASVSK
+182 TFSSVSK
-189 VSSELTLKRRA
+189 ESSELTLKRRA
-200 SLPSMSVSK
+200 SLPPMSVSK
-209 PLPTIPPAAPPLS
+209 TFPTIPPTAPPLS
-222 LTPTPPRDNHSKR
+222 LTPLQDTHSKR
-235 GTRSSGSPLRVSISE
+235 ETRPSGSPLRASISE
-250 HSEERSHRSGKPA
+250 HSEERSHRSDKPA
-263 SQAALRKKPLFHLP
+263 SHAALRKKPLFHMP

-282 KEDDT
+282 KEDDA
-287 KLKKLNNYHK
+287 KLKKLNDYN
-297 NLPEGEE
+297 NAAEGEE
-304 SSSEAADHP
+304 SISEAADHP

-344 FDLKVL
+344 LDLKVL
-350 VTVYLRLLPSLTTR
+350 VTVYLRLLPGLTTR
-364 LPHHPS
+364 LPNPPS
-370 SSLGMSHFSRSSS
+370 SSLGMSHFSRSAS
-383 PAFNPPSSN
+383 PAFYPPSSN
-392 PAVRAQSIYRLSTPV
+392 PAVRTQSVYHLSTPV

-412 ENIPHIVNGP
+412 ENIPPVVRGP
-422 SGVTKEKS
+422 PAPSAVMREKS

-489 TRNLETLHLALDAV
+489 MRNLETLHSALDAV

-530 VRKVQQEFPAE
+530 VRKIQQEFPAE

-562 HSTTDKEAE
+562 YSTTDKEAE

-576 DGTLSENELIARRRR
+576 DGTFGENELIARRRR

-601 RRQSISRVSS
+601 FRQSISRVSS

-616 ASVTSASESGHSD
+616 VSVTSASESGHSD
-629 RGQISVKSKLAF
+629 RGQTGIKSKLAF

-663 DHPRNASGSGSSRE
+663 DHPRSASGSGGSRE
-677 SSSMSNAEGGS
+677 SSSASNAESGS
-688 RDLEVNLV
+688 RDIEVSLV

-718 LAVKSSLIAL
+718 IAIKSSLIAS

-742 RPASHDLSFGF
+742 RPASHNLSFGF

-765 LDVIHYHSLNASSN
+765 LDVIHYHSLNTSSN

-810 KHWFSLAGFDLVDST
+810 KHWFSLAGFELVDST

-840 GHIFEFAASCR
+840 GHVFEFAASCR
-851 REKDVWKAAIHHALE
+851 REKDVWKTAIHHALE
-866 LPATWTSESICS
+866 LPAAWTSEPICS

-884 GGFVL
+884 GDFVL

-907 SIPELDNEAASSRE
+907 SIPELDNEAASSIE
-921 ENHTHSS
+921 ENHTISVRSDAPRSS
-928 RSDPPRSGRAPYKT
+928 RASYKT

-947 SDSGHQLGPSRRLST
+947 SDSGHQLGPSRRSST
-962 ISNRTYLSMFSESD
+962 MSSRTYLNMLSELD

-989 QVDRGLLDVFSE
+989 QVDRGLVDVFSE

-1071 VPSIPPTKLAKRRQ
+1071 VPGIPPAKLTKRRQ

-1105 KLEGAP
+1105 RLEGAP

-1126 APGSLASSPVFHGQL
+1126 APGSLAASPVVLGPL
-1141 SAPTS
+1141 SASTS

-1153 RPELAARKE
+1153 RPELATQKE
-1162 AFTPKRSR
+1162 AFAPKRSR

-1179 FSRSTSPIL
+1179 FSRSTSPML
-1188 PVSYQPSESSS
+1188 PLSYQPSESSS

-1255 PMSQPDLMHLS
+1255 PMSQPDLMRLS
-1266 QFPQSAP
+1266 QLTQSAP
-1273 DSSVGDFGVGTSTPV
+1273 GSSYGDFGVGTSTPV

-1301 RSTTAASVSSSPGQE
+1301 RSTTAASVSSSPGSQE
-1316 GGFTPRTVRMRR
+1316 GGITPRTMRMRR
-1328 NLSFLSRLTPIAPDP
+1328 NLSFLSRLTPMAPDT

>member
-1 MENGSHVAHLA
+1 
-12 PSSRTRTTSRRPRPR
+12 
-27 TPSSPTSLL
+27 
-36 DRRTAHGTV
+36 
-45 FTSELALPI
+45 
-54 DHLMSFSDEV
+54 MSFSDDASTRE
-64 SSIRDISSTA
+64 ISFTA

-92 TPIIASPLTTPVAS
+92 TPIIASPLTTPPAS
-106 MTTNVTFSLN
+106 VTTNVTFSLN
-116 SDTEDERDR
+116 SDTEDERDG
-125 KFAHSESAAHVEI
+125 KFLHSESAAHVEL

-146 ATPPTPPPKYTHRS
+146 ATPPTPPPKYTHRYS
-160 SASVSLRPHSSFV
+160 TSVSSRPHSSFV

-182 TFASVSK
+182 TFSSISDE
-189 VSSELTLKRRA
+189 SSELILKRRA
-200 SLPSMSVSK
+200 SLPPISDSK
-209 PLPTIPPAAPPLS
+209 PFPAISTAAPPLS
-222 LTPTPPRDNHSKR
+222 PTPQRHNPSKR
-235 GTRSSGSPLRVSISE
+235 GARSSGSPLRVSING
-250 HSEERSHRSGKPA
+250 HSEERPHHSGKPA
-263 SQAALRKKPLFHLP
+263 SQAALRKKPLFHMP
-277 QDGSD
+277 QDG
-282 KEDDT
+282 EDDI
-287 KLKKLNNYHK
+287 KLTLDDFDTN
-297 NLPEGEE
+297 PPSGEE
-304 SSSEAADHP
+304 SSSEAANHP
-313 LQAKDD
+313 LQVKDN

-350 VTVYLRLLPSLTTR
+350 VTVYLRLLPGLTAR
-364 LPHHPS
+364 PPNPPS
-370 SSLGMSHFSRSSS
+370 SSLGMSHFSRSAS

-392 PAVRAQSIYRLSTPV
+392 PAARTQSVYHLSTPV

-412 ENIPHIVNGP
+412 ENIPHVIGGP
-422 SGVTKEKS
+422 PTLVAVTKEKS
-430 LMRHVFSPADLD
+430 SMRHVFSPADLD

-468 LGFPMILDGAS
+468 LGFPMILDGARS
-479 GGVTIMQKEY
+479 VAIKQKEY
-489 TRNLETLHLALDAV
+489 ARNLETLHLALDAV

-541 WETFEQLCATI
+541 WEMFEQLCATI
-552 AAEMRIDGSL
+552 VAEMHIDGSFF
-562 HSTTDKEAE
+562 STTDKEAE

-591 HSLSSLDAPS
+591 HSLSSLDAHS
-601 RRQSISRVSS
+601 YQQSISRVSS

-629 RGQISVKSKLAF
+629 QGRTGRQSKLTF

-663 DHPRNASGSGSSRE
+663 DRPRSVDDAQ
-677 SSSMSNAEGGS
+677 GGS
-688 RDLEVNLV
+688 LDVKNNLV
-696 RSALNVMRDV
+696 QSALDVMRAV
-706 ASSVD
+706 AGSVD

-718 LAVKSSLIAL
+718 LAIKSSLIAS
-728 RISQGLALVTASYT
+728 RISHGLALVTASYT
-742 RPASHDLSFGF
+742 RPPSHNLSFGF
-753 LSSLGPCHLAGS
+753 LSSLGACHLAGS
-765 LDVIHYHSLNASSN
+765 LDVIHYHSPNASSN

-787 GAFLYPGGYII
+787 GAFLYPGGYLI
-798 LAKVHKVRAYEP
+798 LAKVHKVRTYEP
-810 KHWFSLAGFDLVDST
+810 KHWFSLAEFDLADST

-866 LPATWTSESICS
+866 LPAAWTSEPICS

-884 GGFVL
+884 GDFVL

-907 SIPELDNEAASSRE
+907 SIPELDTEAASS
-921 ENHTHSS
+921 ENHTLSA
-928 RSDPPRSGRAPYKT
+928 RSDPPRSGRASYKT
-942 DPSQK
+942 DHSQK
-947 SDSGHQLGPSRRLST
+947 SDSGHQLGPSRRSST
-962 ISNRTYLSMFSESD
+962 ISNRTYLSMLSESD

-1071 VPSIPPTKLAKRRQ
+1071 VPSMPPAKLAKRRQ
-1085 QTKLKIVAVSRA
+1085 QTKLKIVAVSRV

-1111 ESPSPMSQCSSVSAS
+1111 ESPSPMSQCSSMSVF
-1126 APGSLASSPVFHGQL
+1126 APDSIAASPVVPGPL
-1141 SAPTS
+1141 SAHTL
-1146 VLSGAAP
+1146 VFSGAAS
-1153 RPELAARKE
+1153 RPELTAQKE

-1179 FSRSTSPIL
+1179 FSRSTSPML
-1188 PVSYQPSESSS
+1188 PLSYQSSESSS
-1199 VSTTP
+1199 TSNTP

-1219 RSAPDVPLEELPS
+1219 RSAPDVPLEEIPS

-1240 NPIPSFHPSLASADR
+1240 NPTPSFHPSLASADR
-1255 PMSQPDLMHLS
+1255 PMSQPDLMRLS

-1273 DSSVGDFGVGTSTPV
+1273 GSSAGDLRVGTSTPA
-1288 RLRTLFGSPSLRR
+1288 LRTLFGSPSLRR
-1301 RSTTAASVSSSPGQE
+1301 RSTTAASSPGSQE

-1328 NLSFLSRLTPIAPDP
+1328 NLSFLSRLTPMAPDT
-1343 VMQNS
+1343 VMHNS

>member
-1 MENGSHVAHLA
+1 M
-12 PSSRTRTTSRRPRPR
+12 
-27 TPSSPTSLL
+27 
-36 DRRTAHGTV
+36 
-45 FTSELALPI
+45 
-54 DHLMSFSDEV
+54 
-64 SSIRDISSTA
+64 
-74 GSRST
+74 
-79 RQSPQFARRFVPL
+79 
-92 TPIIASPLTTPVAS
+92 
-106 MTTNVTFSLN
+106 
-116 SDTEDERDR
+116 
-125 KFAHSESAAHVEI
+125 
-138 TIPTPTWM
+138 
-146 ATPPTPPPKYTHRS
+146 
-160 SASVSLRPHSSFV
+160 
-173 TASASFPDP
+173 
-182 TFASVSK
+182 
-189 VSSELTLKRRA
+189 
-200 SLPSMSVSK
+200 
-209 PLPTIPPAAPPLS
+209 
-222 LTPTPPRDNHSKR
+222 
-235 GTRSSGSPLRVSISE
+235 
-250 HSEERSHRSGKPA
+250 
-263 SQAALRKKPLFHLP
+263 FHMP
-277 QDGSD
+277 EDGSD

-287 KLKKLNNYHK
+287 RLKKLDDHHK
-297 NLPEGEE
+297 NTSEGEE
-304 SSSEAADHP
+304 SSLEAADHP

-350 VTVYLRLLPSLTTR
+350 VTVYLRLLPGLTTR
-364 LPHHPS
+364 LPHPSS
-370 SSLGMSHFSRSSS
+370 SSLGMSHFSRSAS

-392 PAVRAQSIYRLSTPV
+392 LTVRTQSVYHLSTPV

-412 ENIPHIVNGP
+412 ENIPPVA
-422 SGVTKEKS
+422 SGTPAVVAITKEKS
-430 LMRHVFSPADLD
+430 LMRHVLSPADLG

-457 LVCELRALVSP
+457 LVSELRALVSP

-479 GGVTIMQKEY
+479 RGAMIMQEY
-489 TRNLETLHLALDAV
+489 TRNLGTLHSALDAV
-503 ATKFIERAHEFHLY
+503 ATKFIERGHEFHLY

-530 VRKVQQEFPAE
+530 IRKVQREFPGE
-541 WETFEQLCATI
+541 WETFERLCATI
-552 AAEMRIDGSL
+552 AAEMRIDDSL
-562 HSTTDKEAE
+562 HSTTDKGAA

-576 DGTLSENELIARRRR
+576 DGALSENELNARRRR

-601 RRQSISRVSS
+601 RRQSVSRVSS

-616 ASVTSASESGHSD
+616 ASVTSASESGHSN
-629 RGQISVKSKLAF
+629 RGQTGIKSKLVF

-663 DHPRNASGSGSSRE
+663 DHPRSASGSRE
-677 SSSMSNAEGGS
+677 SSSMSNTESGL
-688 RDLEVNLV
+688 RDVEVNLV
-696 RSALNVMRDV
+696 RSALDVMRAV

-718 LAVKSSLIAL
+718 LAIKSSLIAS

-742 RPASHDLSFGF
+742 RPASHNLSFGF

-798 LAKVHKVRAYEP
+798 LAKVHKVRTYEP

-851 REKDVWKAAIHHALE
+851 REKDVWKAAIHHSLE
-866 LPATWTSESICS
+866 LPAAWMSEPICS

-884 GGFVL
+884 RDFAL

-907 SIPELDNEAASSRE
+907 SIPELDHEAAFSKE
-921 ENHTHSS
+921 EDHSLSS
-928 RSDPPRSGRAPYKT
+928 RSDLSRSGRASYKI

-947 SDSGHQLGPSRRLST
+947 SDSGPGRRLST
-962 ISNRTYLSMFSESD
+962 ISHRPYSSMLSESD

-989 QVDRGLLDVFSE
+989 QVERGLLDVFSE

-1071 VPSIPPTKLAKRRQ
+1071 VPGIPSTKLAKCHQ
-1085 QTKLKIVAVSRA
+1085 PTKLKIVAVSRA
-1097 ASLDDDEV
+1097 ASLDDDEA
-1105 KLEGAP
+1105 KLEGAL
-1111 ESPSPMSQCSSVSAS
+1111 ESPSPMSQCSSISAS
-1126 APGSLASSPVFHGQL
+1126 APGSLAASPVVPGPL

-1153 RPELAARKE
+1153 LTELAARKE

-1179 FSRSTSPIL
+1179 FSRSTSPML
-1188 PVSYQPSESSS
+1188 PLSYQPSESSS
-1199 VSTTP
+1199 VSSTP

-1255 PMSQPDLMHLS
+1255 PMSQPDLIRLS
-1266 QFPQSAP
+1266 QFPQPAH
-1273 DSSVGDFGVGTSTPV
+1273 DSSVGDFGVRTSTPV

-1301 RSTTAASVSSSPGQE
+1301 RSTTTSSVSSSPGSQE

-1328 NLSFLSRLTPIAPDP
+1328 NLSFLSRLTPIAPNT
-1343 VMQNS
+1343 VMRNS